1 MVLRDPNEYAGA
13 VAAELHAVPHARVAI
28 CLASSEELALGL
40 ARRPLDAIREAEGL
54 APDPDASALRDSP
67 WLTTFPAGLD
77 EGHMP
82 DTHRFHDPAWD
93 EEPKELPDW
102 WPGRGDQPLVYV
114 TFGSVAGQFPQ
125 ALPAYGVALSAVAG
139 LPVRVLLTVGRDLDL
154 GALPD
159 TPGNVHVEPWVPQQ
173 DVLAHASAA
182 VVHGGSGSTLGAL
195 AFGVPLVVIPLFA
208 DQPYNAR
215 RVHEV
220 GAGIAVEPDREDI
233 PATIAPLRAA
243 IEAVLVGAV
252 VRRRSGGTGRRGPRR
267 TTRRRSG
274 APVRTP
280 PSALSSSV
288 WPSIRHRAS
297 LSRSPG
303 RSGCSR
309 TIRAS
314 PRSSSTFAFNED
326 LNEAVKELPGRWF
339 DWRRKHWRVPARPRV
354 AKSVEE
360 LLAQFPDLVPSP
372 DVLAWLS
379 DSDRWRAVCTVVARD
394 GRGHFLVRTLQ
405 GDRPDELDRGTDA
418 GDGRTLLPVQRRE
431 RHAR

>member
-1 MVLRDPNEYAGA
+1 MRALFTSTQGTGHFNPLVPFARAFERAGHEVMFAGPPALGGSVEAAGFRFWQFDAPPEDELGAIWARVPELPPDDANIVVIGEIFGRLNTTAALPKLRAAIEEWRPDVVLRDPNEYAGA

-243 IEAVLVGAV
+243 IEAVLEEPSYRDSAEALAAEVRAEPPVDEAV
-252 VRRRSGGTGRRGPRR
+252 PLSERLRRR
-267 TTRRRSG
+267 
-274 APVRTP
+274 
-280 PSALSSSV
+280 
-288 WPSIRHRAS
+288 
-297 LSRSPG
+297 
-303 RSGCSR
+303 
-309 TIRAS
+309 
-314 PRSSSTFAFNED
+314 
-326 LNEAVKELPGRWF
+326 
-339 DWRRKHWRVPARPRV
+339 
-354 AKSVEE
+354 
-360 LLAQFPDLVPSP
+360 
-372 DVLAWLS
+372 
-379 DSDRWRAVCTVVARD
+379 
-394 GRGHFLVRTLQ
+394 
-405 GDRPDELDRGTDA
+405 
-418 GDGRTLLPVQRRE
+418 
-431 RHAR
+431 

>member
-1 MVLRDPNEYAGA
+1 MRVLFTSTQGTGHFNPLVPFARAFERAGHEVMFAGPPALEGSVEAAGFRFWQFDAPPEDELGAIWARVPELPPDDANIVVIGEIFGRLNTTAALPKLRAAIEEWRPDVVLRDPNEYAGA

-154 GALPD
+154 GALPE
-159 TPGNVHVEPWVPQQ
+159 TPDNVHVEPWVPQQ

-215 RVHEV
+215 RVH
-220 GAGIAVEPDREDI
+220 GGGRGHRGRAGPRGHPGDDRAAASGYRDG
-233 PATIAPLRAA
+233 PLRA
-243 IEAVLVGAV
+243 V
-252 VRRRSGGTGRRGPRR
+252 VPRLSGGTRRRGPRR
-267 TTRRRSG
+267 ATRR
-274 APVRTP
+274 
-280 PSALSSSV
+280 
-288 WPSIRHRAS
+288 
-297 LSRSPG
+297 
-303 RSGCSR
+303 
-309 TIRAS
+309 
-314 PRSSSTFAFNED
+314 
-326 LNEAVKELPGRWF
+326 
-339 DWRRKHWRVPARPRV
+339 
-354 AKSVEE
+354 
-360 LLAQFPDLVPSP
+360 
-372 DVLAWLS
+372 
-379 DSDRWRAVCTVVARD
+379 
-394 GRGHFLVRTLQ
+394 
-405 GDRPDELDRGTDA
+405 
-418 GDGRTLLPVQRRE
+418 
-431 RHAR
+431 